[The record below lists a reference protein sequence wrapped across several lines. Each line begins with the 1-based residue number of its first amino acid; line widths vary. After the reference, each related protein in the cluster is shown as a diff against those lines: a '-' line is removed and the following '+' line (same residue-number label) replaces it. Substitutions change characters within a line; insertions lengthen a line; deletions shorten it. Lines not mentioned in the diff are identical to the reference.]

1 MSNIIVA
8 LIIIIGILIINFST
22 LRPYL
27 ITKNKMEDMRI
38 INEKNILLANIDITS
53 INEKLDKY
61 FEDYIE
67 RYIVYKFIANKVV
80 YINQDEVDEMVKDL
94 TKRIVMDMSELY
106 IFYLQL
112 NTPINSDD
120 DIISAVFTRVQEL
133 AVEKVSTFNSDVEQ

>member
-27 ITKNKMEDMRI
+27 ITKNKIEDMRI